1 MNIRKITESDIINSS
16 NLELS
21 DLNKWGLFIENTLV
35 FFSPN
40 KDSVTDMKD
49 SIRRSFPEKG

>member
-1 MNIRKITESDIINSS
+1 MHIRQITESDIINSS
-16 NLELS
+16 NLDTA
-21 DLNKWGLFIENTLV
+21 DLNKWGLFMNDILI

>member
-1 MNIRKITESDIINSS
+1 MHIRKITESDLVNSP
-16 NLELS
+16 NLEPA
-21 DLNKWGLFIENTLV
+21 DLNKWALFIENTLV

-40 KDSVTDMKD
+40 KDAVTDMKD

>member
-1 MNIRKITESDIINSS
+1 MHIRQITESDIINSS
-16 NLELS
+16 NLDTT
-21 DLNKWGLFIENTLV
+21 DLNKWGLFMNDILI

>member
-1 MNIRKITESDIINSS
+1 MYIRQITESDIINSS
-16 NLELS
+16 NLDIT
-21 DLNKWGLFIENTLV
+21 DLNKWALFMNDILI

-49 SIRRSFPEKG
+49 SLQRSFPERG

>member
-1 MNIRKITESDIINSS
+1 MHIRQITESDIINSS
-16 NLELS
+16 NLDVS
-21 DLNKWGLFIENTLV
+21 DLNKWGLFMNDILI

-49 SIRRSFPEKG
+49 SLQRAFPERG

>member
-1 MNIRKITESDIINSS
+1 MLVRKITESDIS
-16 NLELS
+16 NITNLDS
-21 DLNKWGLFIENTLV
+21 TDLNKWGLFIENTLI

-40 KDSVTDMKD
+40 KDAVTDMKD

>member
-1 MNIRKITESDIINSS
+1 MLVRKLNNNDIAASS
-16 NLELS
+16 NLTDN
-21 DLNKWGLFIENTLV
+21 DLGKWGLFIENTLV

-40 KDSVTDMKD
+40 KDAVTDMKD